1 MHMVGICIDWV
12 ALEISSTHQL
22 AEIPQ
27 QDEGC
32 PEIVVTKHVNFSV
45 LYLPTEA

>member
-12 ALEISSTHQL
+12 ALEILSTRQL

-27 QDEGC
+27 QDKGC
-32 PEIVVTKHVNFSV
+32 PEIVVNETRQI
-45 LYLPTEA
+45 